1 MAEVHAAISKVE
13 KEIETLT
20 EILRTTEDEEEKRY
34 LRKEKEQ
41 LRKEK
46 EQLREKE
53 LILLRN
59 GMRAHRYWIH

>member
-20 EILRTTEDEEEKRY
+20 EILRTTEDEEEKRF
-34 LRKEKEQ
+34 